1 MALAS
6 EARVIFVAP
15 FLMPATLRFISS
27 AAGLDGVRLGL
38 MTQDPAARIPKS
50 LADKLVAHQQ
60 LDDCFDPRQ
69 LAAGARRLGQRL
81 GGLDLLLGALEQL
94 QVPLAQARDL
104 LGVEGMNAATAEN
117 FRDKARM
124 KTVLRSAGV
133 PCARHCLADS
143 GQAAL
148 AFAAE
153 VGFPLVVKPPA
164 GAGAKATFRVES
176 TSQLEEALAFALPAP
191 GRELLLE
198 EFVTGTEYS
207 WETVSI
213 AGKPVWHSYTRYI
226 PTPLE
231 ALENPWIQWCIALPR
246 QRLEPRL
253 AEVQKIVTRSLAA
266 LGMGTGLTHLEWFR
280 RQDGSIAVSEVA
292 ARPPGAQITTL
303 LSQAHEFDMLA
314 AWARLMIF
322 GEWDPPP
329 RRWATGAAF
338 LRGQGAGRVR
348 TVLGLE
354 QAQEE
359 IGDLVV
365 EVKLPRPGQP
375 KSSSYEG
382 EGYVVLRHEE
392 TQVVV
397 QALMRLVQ
405 RVRVVMES

>member
-1 MALAS
+1 MALTC
-6 EARVIFVAP
+6 EARVLFVAP
-15 FLMPATLRFISS
+15 FLLPATLRFINS
-27 AAGLDGVRLGL
+27 AAGLDGVQLAL
-38 MTQDPAARIPKS
+38 ITQDPAVRIPKA
-50 LADKLVAHQQ
+50 LARRLAGHQRV
-60 LDDCFDPRQ
+60 DDCFDPRQ
-69 LAAGARRLGQRL
+69 LAAGARQLGQQL
-81 GGLDLLLGALEQL
+81 GGIDRLIGALEQL
-94 QVPLAQARDL
+94 QVPLAQARQL
-104 LGVEGMNAATAEN
+104 LGVEGMEPATAEN

-124 KTVLRSAGV
+124 KTVLRAAGV

-143 GQAAL
+143 PPAAL

-153 VGFPLVVKPPA
+153 VGFPLVLKPPA

-176 TSQLEEALAFALPAP
+176 TRELEEALAFSPPGP

-231 ALENPWIQWCIALPR
+231 ALENPWIQWCVALPR
-246 QRLEPRL
+246 QRMEPRL
-253 AEVQKIVTRSLAA
+253 DTVRETVERSLAA

-280 RQDGSIAVSEVA
+280 RQDGSIAISEVA

-329 RRWATGAAF
+329 RRWAAGAAF
-338 LRGQGAGRVR
+338 LRGQGGGPVR
-348 TVLGLE
+348 AVLGLE
-354 QAQEE
+354 QAQKE
-359 IGDLVV
+359 IGELVV

-382 EGYVVLRHEE
+382 EGYVVLRHEK
-392 TQVVV
+392 TDVVV

-405 RVRVVMES
+405 RVRVIMES

>member
-1 MALAS
+1 MV
-6 EARVIFVAP
+6 RVLFVAP
-15 FLMPATLRFISS
+15 FLLPATLRFVGA
-27 AAGLDGVRLGL
+27 AAGLRGVRLGL
-38 MTQDPAARIPKS
+38 LTQEPADRIPPA
-50 LADKLVAHQQ
+50 LAHKLAGHEQV
-60 LDDCFDPRQ
+60 DDCFDPQ
-69 LAAGARRLGQRL
+69 ELAAGARRLGQHL
-81 GGLDLLLGALEQL
+81 GGLDCLMGALEQL
-94 QVPLAQARDL
+94 QVPLAQAREL
-104 LGVEGMNAATAEN
+104 LGLEGMDAATAEN

-124 KTVLRSAGV
+124 KTVLRAAGI

-143 GQAAL
+143 AHAAL

-153 VGFPLVVKPPA
+153 VGYPMVLKPPA

-176 TSQLEEALAFALPAP
+176 KSELEEALAFSHPAP

-198 EFVTGTEYS
+198 EFVVGTEYS

-231 ALENPWIQWCIALPR
+231 ALENPWIQWCVALPR
-246 QRLEPRL
+246 QRMEPRL
-253 AEVQKIVTRSLAA
+253 AEVEETVTRSLAA

-280 RQDGSIAVSEVA
+280 RKDGSIAVSEVA

-338 LRGQGAGRVR
+338 LRGQGSGPVR
-348 TVLGLE
+348 AVLGLK

-359 IGDLVV
+359 IGELVV
-365 EVKLPRPGQP
+365 EVKLPKPGQP

-382 EGYVVLRHEE
+382 EGYVVLRHAE
-392 TQVVV
+392 TDVVV

-405 RVRVVMES
+405 RVRVIMES